1 MEISKKKMEVQVAIP
16 SRHRSE
22 AIWRYTLKY
31 LQETNFPMERV
42 TVFVSDEEDS
52 ANYHDCNIVVAE
64 GTKSLGDKR
73 QFISDYYPK
82 GTPVISF
89 DDDVSGVFKLNLTE
103 PVEGTRK
110 ELTHPCTLEKV
121 LDLSEFV
128 EEGFSLC
135 EERGLRMW
143 GAAPV
148 ANKGFMNPRILTG
161 LKFIMGHFFG
171 FYAGDGIAGKDA
183 DPKDDIYTSLW
194 HYNEF
199 GGTLRYDN
207 HCVKSKAHSGS
218 GGNCDDMEAKLE
230 LNNSTVARIIEDFDG
245 LAFLKLR
252 RTNDPWLSRYHE
264 VRLKNITT
272 ETIGVD

>member
-1 MEISKKKMEVQVAIP
+1 MNTQIAIP
-16 SRHRSE
+16 SRRRPE
-22 AIWRYTLKY
+22 AIWKYTLKY
-31 LQETNFPMERV
+31 LKETNFPMERV
-42 TVFVSDEEDS
+42 TVFVSDEEDAS
-52 ANYHDCNIVVAE
+52 NYRDCNVVVAK
-64 GTKSLGDKR
+64 GTRSLGDKR

-82 GTPVISF
+82 GTPIISF
-89 DDDVSGVFKLNLTE
+89 DDDVSGVFKMVLTE
-103 PVEGTRK
+103 PVEGTRT
-110 ELTHPCTLEKV
+110 ELTHPCELVKV
-121 LDLSEFV
+121 LDLSELID
-128 EEGFSLC
+128 EGFSLC

-171 FYAGDGIAGKDA
+171 FYAGDGIAGRDA

-194 HYNEF
+194 HYKEF

-207 HCVKSKAHSGS
+207 YCVKSKAHSGS

-230 LNNSTVARIIEDFDG
+230 LNNATVERIIKDFEG

-252 RTNDPWLSRYHE
+252 RTSDPWLSKYHE

-272 ETIGVD
+272 ETIGVN